1 MNGKKIVS
9 PRCKITVKKPP
20 SFPIINGK
28 RPTDLVALKAQ
39 RRSQRFK
46 NIPDI
51 QDPAEA
57 EPWPP
62 PALFGSALMAAG
74 TEDEDEDEP

>member
-1 MNGKKIVS
+1 MNGKNHS
-9 PRCKITVKKPP
+9 YDHDVKSRFE
-20 SFPIINGK
+20 SFLLFKFPK
-28 RPTDLVALKAQ
+28 LLKTN
-39 RRSQRFK
+39 F
-46 NIPDI
+46 IPDI

-62 PALFGSALMAAG
+62 PELFGSALMAAG